1 MHLTAAQ
8 TLTLVITERVVASIS
23 LIAILF
29 ILFTYFFF
37 DSFNKPINRMI
48 FLASFGNLG
57 MAIACLIS
65 EDGVSAGPRSAL
77 CQFQGFFI
85 QMFLGV
91 DTLWAC
97 CMAINVYLAF
107 FHIFRAYQLRALD
120 KWYLLFCYGAAFV
133 PAVTF
138 LFIDKKGRGKIYG
151 PAILWCW
158 IDIQWDFLR
167 IALLYGIVWIAIL
180 LAVGIYYKAGMVIYR
195 RRDQLG
201 GFLNPLNEDP
211 FTGMVTTSIDITV
224 QQASQSSP
232 VRVNV
237 FDRDFDRV
245 PRQGEY
251 DPYTVNVE
259 CGQERRGSKPE
270 ILRMRSY
277 TREVAMKE
285 TTDTGAWLYARAAFL
300 YFLSMLIIWIP
311 SSINRVYA
319 LVYPDRINFGLN
331 FVSALVLPMQG
342 LTNGIVYCITSQSA
356 CRELWYSLRGRA
368 STLWRHVGGNH
379 GKHRRLQ
386 ESESTLNL
394 QNLGGVS
401 DVSVPNE
408 AHIRDV

>member
-1 MHLTAAQ
+1 MALTQAQ
-8 TLTLVITERVVASIS
+8 THALVATERVVASIS
-23 LIAILF
+23 LIAIVF
-29 ILFTYFFF
+29 ILLTYSFHN
-37 DSFNKPINRMI
+37 SFNKPINRMI
-48 FLASFGNLG
+48 YLASFGNLG

-65 EDGVSAGPRSAL
+65 EDGVSAGARSAL
-77 CQFQGFFI
+77 CQFQGFVI

-97 CMAINVYLAF
+97 CMAFNVYLAF

-120 KWYLLFCYGAAFV
+120 KWYLAFCYGFAFV

-138 LFIDKKGRGKIYG
+138 LFIDQKGRGKIYG

-158 IDIQWDFLR
+158 IDIKWDFLR

-180 LAVGIYYKAGMVIYR
+180 LAVGIYYRAGTVIYR
-195 RRDQLG
+195 RRHQLR
-201 GFLNPLNEDP
+201 GFLNPLNENP
-211 FTGMVTTSIDITV
+211 FVDVITTIDVTV
-224 QQASQSSP
+224 EQGSQSLP

-237 FDRDFDRV
+237 FDRDFDRSPDQRV
-245 PRQGEY
+245 Y

-285 TTDTGAWLYARAAFL
+285 STDTGAWLYARAAFL
-300 YFLSMLIIWIP
+300 YFLSMLVIWIP

-319 LVYPDRINFGLN
+319 LVYPDRVNFGLN

-356 CRELWYSLRGRA
+356 CRELWNSLRGRA
-368 STLWRHVGGNH
+368 PLWRHMGGNNGRH
-379 GKHRRLQ
+379 TRLE
-386 ESESTLNL
+386 ESESTRNL
-394 QNLGGVS
+394 QNSGSVS
-401 DVSVPNE
+401 DVSVPAE
-408 AHIRDV
+408 AHVRDV